1 MGYCRTCQ
9 QSLNPSLFFLEELII
24 QELVALLQE
33 VDGQLGKQV
42 RSAKSL
48 QGLNRSSVPI
58 WVTVACPITSVS
70 LFSLLQNGL

>member
-42 RSAKSL
+42 RSAQYP
-48 QGLNRSSVPI
+48 QGLNPSSGPI
-58 WVTVACPITSVS
+58 FAS
-70 LFSLLQNGL
+70 G